1 MSEILDVSRELK
13 AELDKL
19 PLFIEY
25 KRVKALFETNSELN
39 ELRKEIVR
47 AKNENRLEDHKNL
60 LEKYNSNPLV
70 QNYDCLSEEVR
81 DYLLELSRVINQ
93 KWFT

>member
-25 KRVKALFETNSELN
+25 KRVKAIFETNSELN

-47 AKNENRLEDHKNL
+47 AKNENRLEDHKKL
-60 LEKYNSNPLV
+60 LEQYNNNPLV
-70 QNYDCLSEEVR
+70 QNYASLKEDVIEYLKEV
-81 DYLLELSRVINQ
+81 SKVIQ
-93 KWFT
+93 EKWYT